1 MSSEDQKTLVVV
13 GASHAGCHI
22 AEAARV
28 NGWEGKIVL
37 VGDEPYMP
45 YHRPPLSKDFLAGKK
60 SVEQILIKPEKLYE
74 KHRIECRLNT
84 RVTRIDRENKLLE
97 LEGGETLAYDKL
109 GLALG
114 ARPRVVPIP
123 GAETKGTFYLR
134 TIDDIEGIRA
144 FVDEGKKAVIVG
156 GGYIGLETAAA
167 LRKLGVEVTVVEMAE
182 RILQR
187 VTTESISEFYTRVHT
202 EEGVN
207 ILTSAGVAEIKGDE
221 TVSGVVLSNGDEL
234 AADLVIIGA
243 GILPN
248 IEMAEEAGLKVEG
261 GIVVDEFGVTSDPD
275 IVASGDCV
283 WHHNAFYDRWIR
295 LESVQNAHD
304 QAKSAG
310 ASVCGVQKTYKQL
323 PWFWSDQYD
332 MKLQI
337 AGLSQGFDDVVIRGD
352 ISSGRTFAAF
362 YFKGD
367 TLLAVD
373 AVNMPVAYMVARK
386 ALTDGIAMDKEKVAD
401 ESIELKALLK

>member
-1 MSSEDQKTLVVV
+1 MSSDNQGTFVVV
-13 GASHAGCHI
+13 GASHAGCHL
-22 AEAARV
+22 AEAARL
-28 NGWEGKIVL
+28 NGWEGKIIV
-37 VGDEPYMP
+37 VGDEAYLP

-60 SVEQILIKPEKLYE
+60 TVQQILIKPEKLYE
-74 KHRIECRLNT
+74 KHNIEFQLNT
-84 RVTRIDRENKLLE
+84 RVTRIDRDNKTLQ
-97 LEGGETLAYDKL
+97 LEGGDSISYDKL

-123 GAETKGTFYLR
+123 GSDKKGTFYLR
-134 TIDDIEGIRA
+134 TIDDIEGIRS
-144 FVDEGKKAVIVG
+144 FVGEGKKAVIVG

-167 LRKLGVEVTVVEMAE
+167 LRKLGVEVSVIEMAP

-202 EEGVN
+202 EEGVT
-207 ILTSAGVAEIKGDE
+207 ILTDAGVSEVLGDE
-221 TVSGVVLSNGDEL
+221 NVSGVLLNSGEEL
-234 AADLVIIGA
+234 DADLVIIGA

-248 IEMAEEAGLKVEG
+248 IELAEEAGLKVEA
-261 GIVVDEFGVTSDPD
+261 GIVVDEFARTSDPD
-275 IVASGDCV
+275 IVAAGDCV
-283 WHHNAFYDRWIR
+283 WHYNAYYDRWIR

-304 QAKSAG
+304 QAKIAG
-310 ASVCGVQKTYKQL
+310 AAVCGVQKTYKQL

-352 ISSGRTFAAF
+352 IKTGRSFSAF

-386 ALTDGIAMDKEKVAD
+386 ALTDGISMDKAKVAD
-401 ESIELKALLK
+401 ESIELKSLLK

>member
-1 MSSEDQKTLVVV
+1 MSSENNKTFVVI
-13 GASHAGCHI
+13 GASHAGCHL

-28 NGWEGKIVL
+28 NGWEGRIV
-37 VGDEPYMP
+37 VIGDEAYLP

-60 SVEQILIKPEKLYE
+60 TVTQILIKPEKLYE
-74 KHRIECRLNT
+74 KHEIEFLLNT
-84 RVTRIDRENKLLE
+84 RVSRIDRETKSLALE
-97 LEGGETLAYDKL
+97 DGSSLSYDKL
-109 GLALG
+109 GLAMG

-123 GAETKGTFYLR
+123 GSDKAGTFYLR
-134 TIDDIEGIRA
+134 TIDDIEGIRQH
-144 FVDEGKKAVIVG
+144 VGEGKKAVIVG

-167 LRKLGVEVTVVEMAE
+167 LRKLGVEVTVVEMAP

-187 VTTESISEFYTRVHT
+187 VTTETISNFYTRVHS

-207 ILTSAGVAEIKGDE
+207 VLTDAGVAEIRGE
-221 TVSGVVLSNGDEL
+221 NSVSGVLLNSGEEL
-234 AADLVIIGA
+234 DADLVIIGA

-248 IEMAEEAGLKVEG
+248 VELADAAGLKVET
-261 GIVVDEFGVTSDPD
+261 GIVVDEFATTSDPD
-275 IVASGDCV
+275 IVAAGDCV
-283 WHHNAFYDRWIR
+283 WHYNAFYARWIR

-304 QAKSAG
+304 QAKIAG
-310 ASVCGVQKTYKQL
+310 AAVCGVQKVYKQL

-352 ISSGRTFAAF
+352 IENSRTFSAF
-362 YFKGD
+362 YYKGD

-373 AVNMPVAYMVARK
+373 AVNMPVAFMVAKK
-386 ALTDGIAMDKEKVAD
+386 ALTEGKTMDKASVAD
-401 ESIELKALLK
+401 ESKDLKSLL